1 MPSAND
7 RIASRI
13 IRVFFPIMTVTKT
26 SPRADQALRDALSST
41 ETDTL
46 NCTQTDRNIDLTY
59 NKSRKTIVAEN
70 SISQQ
75 VRLKSM

>member
-26 SPRADQALRDALSST
+26 SPRADQALRDALALQKPIRSTAHRLT
-41 ETDTL
+41 ETSTL
-46 NCTQTDRNIDLTY
+46 PIINHE
-59 NKSRKTIVAEN
+59 KTIVAEN